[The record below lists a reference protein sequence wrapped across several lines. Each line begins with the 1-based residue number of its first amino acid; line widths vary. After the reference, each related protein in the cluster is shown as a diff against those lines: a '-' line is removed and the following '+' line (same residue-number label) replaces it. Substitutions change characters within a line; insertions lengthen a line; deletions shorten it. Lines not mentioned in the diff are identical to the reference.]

1 MRDFDPFKAFGAEVA
16 DSYDD
21 APRGD
26 EAAAVAFLEHLAHG
40 GPALELAIGTGRI
53 GLPLAERGIRV
64 DGVEISRDMVARLR
78 AKPGGDQIAVTVGD
92 FADVPVQGDYRLIF
106 VVFNTLFNLLTQDD
120 QVRCFENVAAHLTDD
135 GVFVVETMVPTYLA
149 RLRDDQYVDAEA
161 IGVDEVRLDVGRH
174 DPVTQTLDESHVV
187 LTREGVRLYPIVARY
202 AWPSELDLMARI
214 AGLRLRERWG
224 GWQGEPF
231 TAASRLHVSV
241 YAR

>member
-40 GPALELAIGTGRI
+40 GPALGLAIGTGRI

-64 DGVEISRDMVARLR
+64 DGVEISRDIVARLR
-78 AKPGGDQIAVTVGD
+78 PKPGGDQIAVTVGD

>member
-1 MRDFDPFKAFGAEVA
+1 
-16 DSYDD
+16 
-21 APRGD
+21 
-26 EAAAVAFLEHLAHG
+26 
-40 GPALELAIGTGRI
+40 
-53 GLPLAERGIRV
+53 
-64 DGVEISRDMVARLR
+64 
-78 AKPGGDQIAVTVGD
+78 
-92 FADVPVQGDYRLIF
+92 VPVQGDYRLIF